1 MDFRFSDEQQ
11 ALKDL
16 ARQILADH
24 ATHDRLKQLEADGG
38 SVFDR
43 DLWKALA
50 DAGVLG
56 SAVPEQHGGAGY
68 GLLELLPVFEE
79 AGRHVAPVPL
89 VTTLVGAL
97 AIARFGDDAL
107 QSTWLPRI
115 VSGDAVLAAALEDEA
130 GADGTA
136 VTATHDSHQWR
147 LTGTRPFVPYAAEVD
162 LVIVPAKVDGQV
174 GLFVVSPGDGLTVT
188 TLLSTNRQPLGH
200 LELASAPAWTLVTPG
215 AEGAAAVRWLTER
228 TAAAYCVVQAGVC
241 EGAVRMMAT
250 HASNREQFGKKIAEF
265 QAVAQRAADAF
276 IDTQM
281 VRLAAWQAI
290 FRLSMEW
297 EATNEVAVAKFW
309 AGDGAMRAV
318 HAAQHIHGGLG
329 VDTDYPVHRYFLW
342 AKQIEH
348 TLGTPTRSLIALGAA
363 LAAEPV

>member
-11 ALKDL
+11 ALEEL
-16 ARQILADH
+16 ARQILNDH
-24 ATHDRLKQLEADGG
+24 ATHDRFKALEADGG
-38 SVFDR
+38 AVFDR
-43 DLWKALA
+43 DLWTALA
-50 DAGVLG
+50 DAGILG
-56 SAVPEQHGGAGY
+56 SAVPEVHGGAGY

-107 QSTWLPRI
+107 RTNWLPRI
-115 VSGDAVLAAALEDEA
+115 VAGDAVVASGLEDDP
-130 GADGTA
+130 GADGTG
-136 VTATHDSHQWR
+136 VTAMHDSHQWR
-147 LTGTRPFVPYAAEVD
+147 LTGTRLFVPYAAEADV
-162 LVIVPAKVDGQV
+162 VIVPARVDGEV

-188 TLLSTNRQPLGH
+188 KLLSTNRQPIGH
-200 LELASAPAWTLVTPG
+200 VELSSTPAWTLVAPG
-215 AEGAAAVRWLTER
+215 DEGAAAVQWITER
-228 TAAAYCVVQAGVC
+228 TAAAYCTVQAGVC

-281 VRLAAWQAI
+281 VRLSAWQAM
-290 FRLSMEW
+290 FRLAMEW

-318 HAAQHIHGGLG
+318 HAAQHVHGGLG